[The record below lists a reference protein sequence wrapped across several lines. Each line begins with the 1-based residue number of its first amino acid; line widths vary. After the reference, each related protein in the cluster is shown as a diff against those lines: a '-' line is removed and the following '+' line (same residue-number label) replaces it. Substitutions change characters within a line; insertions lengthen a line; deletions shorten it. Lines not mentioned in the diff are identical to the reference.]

1 MNAWPTLLRVVLS
14 IALIL
19 NGIGGAVAGTRMQ
32 AGQLAASTGA
42 PSAEAGKGADMP
54 CHAHQRPESG
64 GHQASKEGSPALPGK
79 APVPDCCK
87 SGMCTCAC
95 VHVAQIALSALQVTA
110 PVLEHDLAVRRLS
123 LTYATPSLPHLIRPP
138 IG

>member
-1 MNAWPTLLRVVLS
+1 MKAWPTLLRVVLS
-14 IALIL
+14 IALVL
-19 NGIGGAVAGTRMQ
+19 EGVSGAVAATRMH
-32 AGQLAASTGA
+32 ADRMSSTDASA
-42 PSAEAGKGADMP
+42 QVDLDEMP
-54 CHAHQRPESG
+54 CPAHQGPQG
-64 GHQASKEGSPALPGK
+64 GHQASKTGSPASPGK
-79 APVPDCCK
+79 SPVPDCCK

-110 PVLEHDLAVRRLS
+110 PVLEHDLSVRRLS